1 MSCPAKSFS
10 VVRVLLQ
17 ELLHLGLMEEEE
29 EAMKGMEVEDAVKQD
44 KQDKQRH

>member
-29 EAMKGMEVEDAVKQD
+29 EEEVMRGMEVEDAVKQD
-44 KQDKQRH
+44 KH